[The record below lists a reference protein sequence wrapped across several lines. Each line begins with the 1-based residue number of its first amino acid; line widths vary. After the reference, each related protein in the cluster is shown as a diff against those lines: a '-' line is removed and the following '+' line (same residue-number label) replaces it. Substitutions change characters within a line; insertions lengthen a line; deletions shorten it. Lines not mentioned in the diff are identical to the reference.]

1 MARLPLPPLFLRAI
15 PVRWILSLAAATTLL
30 AGCASLPD
38 FSALE
43 NDELYLSRGEEFVT
57 DSKYLAFAMD
67 QAGVEDLAE
76 DDYYDANR
84 SAYGEGYMGGYGG
97 PSYQPSF
104 NNPYRPFSNG
114 LGLQSYFNPMSG
126 YGMGM
131 GMGYGGFSGMNY
143 GMNNGFGYNNMG
155 YNNMGYNPY
164 GFNGWNNAYNPYGYY
179 NTYGNNGWNNGYS
192 GWGNN
197 GNAGPYFGSVNGE
210 GSGVTSFTRTPIMS
224 YTNNGSNYDDAGV
237 LVRPKTERED
247 ATEDVQPTVV
257 KPQRNKR
264 QNRWMQATP
273 STETR
278 STETRSTRTNSNSN
292 WNSRS
297 RSGGSDNSIKA
308 PTSTPRSNATRSSGS
323 NSRSSGS
330 SPRGSSTGSSRSS
343 RGGGK

>member
-1 MARLPLPPLFLRAI
+1 M
-15 PVRWILSLAAATTLL
+15 
-30 AGCASLPD
+30 
-38 FSALE
+38 E
-43 NDELYLSRGEEFVT
+43 
-57 DSKYLAFAMD
+57 

-84 SAYGEGYMGGYGG
+84 SAYGEGYVGGYGG
-97 PSYQPSF
+97 PGFQPSF

-164 GFNGWNNAYNPYGYY
+164 GFNGWNNGYNPYGYY

-197 GNAGPYFGSVNGE
+197 GNAGPYFGDVYGG

-237 LVRPKTERED
+237 LVRPKTEREE
-247 ATEDVQPTVV
+247 ATEAVQPTVV
-257 KPQRNKR
+257 QPKRNKR

-278 STETRSTRTNSNSN
+278 STRTNSNSNSNSN

-297 RSGGSDNSIKA
+297 RSGGSNKSINT

>member
-1 MARLPLPPLFLRAI
+1 MARTLSSSLFYNAK
-15 PVRWILSLAAATTLL
+15 PVRGIMSVAAAAVLL

-43 NDELYLSRGEEFVT
+43 DDEMYLGRGEEFVT
-57 DSKYLAFAMD
+57 DSKYLAFALQ
-67 QAGVEDLAE
+67 QAGAQEVME

-84 SAYGEGYMGGYGG
+84 GAYGEGYVGGFGTPG
-97 PSYQPSF
+97 YQPSY
-104 NNPYRPFSNG
+104 NDPYRPFSNG

-131 GMGYGGFSGMNY
+131 GMGYGGFNGMNF

-155 YNNMGYNPY
+155 YTTMSYNPY
-164 GFNGWNNAYNPYGYY
+164 GFNSWNNAYNPYGYY
-179 NTYGNNGWNNGYS
+179 NPYGNNGWNNGYS

-197 GNAGPYFGSVNGE
+197 GNSGPYFGDVSGG
-210 GSGVTSFTRTPIMS
+210 GSSVTSFTRTPIMS

-237 LVRPKTERED
+237 LVSPKSDREE
-247 ATEDVQPTVV
+247 ANGNVQPTVV

-264 QNRWMQATP
+264 QNRWMQAA
-273 STETR
+273 
-278 STETRSTRTNSNSN
+278 STRENSSNESNSN

-297 RSGGSDNSIKA
+297 RTNGSSGFNNSYSA

-330 SPRGSSTGSSRSS
+330 SPRGSSSGNSRSS

>member
-1 MARLPLPPLFLRAI
+1 MARLPLTPLFLQAI

-43 NDELYLSRGEEFVT
+43 NDELYLSRGEEFIT
-57 DSKYLAFAMD
+57 DSKYLAFAME

-84 SAYGEGYMGGYGG
+84 STYGEGYVGGYGG
-97 PSYQPSF
+97 PGFQPSF

-164 GFNGWNNAYNPYGYY
+164 GFNGWNNGYNPYGYY

-197 GNAGPYFGSVNGE
+197 GNAGPYFGDVYGG

-237 LVRPKTERED
+237 LVRPKTEREE
-247 ATEDVQPTVV
+247 ATEAVQPTVV
-257 KPQRNKR
+257 QPKRNKR

-278 STETRSTRTNSNSN
+278 STRTNSNSNSNSN

-297 RSGGSDNSIKA
+297 RSGESNKSINT

>member
-1 MARLPLPPLFLRAI
+1 
-15 PVRWILSLAAATTLL
+15 
-30 AGCASLPD
+30 
-38 FSALE
+38 
-43 NDELYLSRGEEFVT
+43 
-57 DSKYLAFAMD
+57 
-67 QAGVEDLAE
+67 
-76 DDYYDANR
+76 
-84 SAYGEGYMGGYGG
+84 
-97 PSYQPSF
+97 
-104 NNPYRPFSNG
+104 
-114 LGLQSYFNPMSG
+114 
-126 YGMGM
+126 
-131 GMGYGGFSGMNY
+131 
-143 GMNNGFGYNNMG
+143 
-155 YNNMGYNPY
+155 MGYNPY

-273 STETR
+273 STETP

-297 RSGGSDNSIKA
+297 RSGGSNNSIKA

-330 SPRGSSTGSSRSS
+330 SPRGSSAGSSRSS